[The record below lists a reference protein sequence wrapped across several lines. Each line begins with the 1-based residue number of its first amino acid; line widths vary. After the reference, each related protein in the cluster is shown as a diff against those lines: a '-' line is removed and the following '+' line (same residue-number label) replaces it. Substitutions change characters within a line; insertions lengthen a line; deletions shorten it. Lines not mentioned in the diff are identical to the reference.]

1 MLVGLALV
9 VGGPVL
15 QPGLLSDYV
24 LIPEKTSSLSLNGLK
39 YLKNSTCMFIFISIM
54 TVVEENRKDNYNMG
68 RRITIMVRDPTH
80 PNR

>member
-1 MLVGLALV
+1 MLVGLALG

-15 QPGLLSDYV
+15 QPGLLSDSV
-24 LIPEKTSSLSLNGLK
+24 LIPEEMSSLSLNVFK

-54 TVVEENRKDNYNMG
+54 IVVKENRKDNCNMG
-68 RRITIMVRDPTH
+68 RRVAIMVRDPSH